1 MPLTVRTATPAD
13 VPVIVDYNRRLARET
28 EHKTLDPA
36 TVSAGVAAAIAD
48 PTTKG
53 PYYLACDGT
62 DVVGQLQVTL
72 EWSDWRNGWFW
83 WIQSVY
89 VRADHRG
96 RGVFRTLYQHVRSRA
111 AAAGN
116 VIGIRLYVELE
127 NTAAQATYSR
137 LGMSLLPYKVLEET
151 LTPGYQLPG

>member
-13 VPVIVDYNRRLARET
+13 VPVIVDYNRRLATET
-28 EHKTLDPA
+28 EHKTLDPD

-48 PTTKG
+48 PMTKG
-53 PYYLACDGT
+53 PYFLACDGT

-89 VRADHRG
+89 VRAEYRG
-96 RGVFRTLYQHVRSRA
+96 RGVFRSLYQHVRSRA

-116 VIGIRLYVELE
+116 VIGIRLYVERE
-127 NTAAQATYSR
+127 NTPAQATYSR
-137 LGMSLLPYKVLEET
+137 LGMAVLPYMVLEEA
-151 LTPGYQLPG
+151 LTPGYQLPK

>member
-1 MPLTVRTATPAD
+1 MPLTVRTATPGD
-13 VPVIVDYNRRLARET
+13 VPVIVDYNRRLAQET
-28 EHKTLDPA
+28 EHKMLDPQ
-36 TVSAGVAAAIAD
+36 TVTAGVVAAIAD

-89 VRADHRG
+89 VRADCRG
-96 RGVFRTLYQHVRSRA
+96 RGVFRLLYQHVRSQARQ
-111 AAAGN
+111 AGN
-116 VIGIRLYVELE
+116 VIGIRLYVERD
-127 NTAAQATYSR
+127 NSGAQATYSR
-137 LGMSLLPYKVLEET
+137 LGMTFLPYMMLEEA
-151 LTPGYQLPG
+151 LTPNYELPK

>member
-13 VPVIVDYNRRLARET
+13 VPVIVEYNRRLAQET

-48 PTTKG
+48 PMTKG
-53 PYYLACDGT
+53 PYYLACDGA

-89 VRADHRG
+89 VRAEHRG
-96 RGVFRTLYQHVRSRA
+96 RGIFRALYQHVRSRA
-111 AAAGN
+111 TAAGN

-137 LGMSLLPYKVLEET
+137 MGMSFLPYKVLEES
-151 LTPGYQLPG
+151 LAPGYQLPK